1 MAVNDNGWEMRM
13 RTIGSIK
20 VIKARF
26 SSRSGELTKL
36 TKVHGRE
43 VPRMVRASLY
53 ILASFSKDMLN
64 LHVDE
69 FIQ

>member
-1 MAVNDNGWEMRM
+1 MALNDDGWEMRM

-26 SSRSGELTKL
+26 SSRSGKL
-36 TKVHGRE
+36 TKINIVHGRE
-43 VPRMVRASLY
+43 APCMVRASLH
-53 ILASFSKDMLN
+53 ILASFSKDILN
-64 LHVDE
+64 FHVEE

>member
-1 MAVNDNGWEMRM
+1 M

-26 SSRSGELTKL
+26 SSRSGKLTKL
-36 TKVHGRE
+36 TKMHERE
-43 VPRMVRASLY
+43 APCMVRASLH

-64 LHVDE
+64 LHIEE